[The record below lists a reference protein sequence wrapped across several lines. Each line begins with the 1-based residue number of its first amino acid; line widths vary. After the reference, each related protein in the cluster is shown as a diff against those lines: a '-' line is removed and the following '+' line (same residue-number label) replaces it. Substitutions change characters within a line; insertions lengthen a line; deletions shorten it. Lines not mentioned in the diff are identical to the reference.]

1 MNILP
6 CPFCG
11 SHEVS
16 ISHSVDL
23 DDVPASLY
31 VECHKCGAMGPE
43 TNPHHGKAVE
53 KWNARSALAHKGEG
67 L

>member
-1 MNILP
+1 MHILP

-11 SHEVS
+11 SREVS

-23 DDVPASLY
+23 DDVPASRY

-43 TNPHHGKAVE
+43 TKPNSGTAVK
-53 KWNARSALAHKGEG
+53 KWNQRIGITNSK
-67 L
+67 